1 MNHNSSFLPRTAG
14 FQRKWTT
21 PIGVRRILSGLP
33 IKKKAGLMKNIY
45 IYLTCLTKTIVTSL
59 LSYEELNPIF
69 KIMLTE
75 YSFVSLFH
83 LFI

>member
-1 MNHNSSFLPRTAG
+1 M
-14 FQRKWTT
+14 
-21 PIGVRRILSGLP
+21 
-33 IKKKAGLMKNIY
+33 KKIY

-75 YSFVSLFH
+75 YSFVFPISLVH
-83 LFI
+83 LGPVIWLINSIYF